1 MESAYNMT
9 GAFNH
14 VSVRL
19 NRGAVEKEVIA
30 AWTRSYGPMAALA
43 RDRKDQVSHK
53 YLSEEFKQLT
63 TMATL
68 FPAIFLGVA
77 AFLLNVVSTRLM
89 ATQRSQIAILK
100 AFGYTTTAIAIH
112 FLKLTMAIVVIG
124 NLIGIA
130 GGSWMGRGMSNMYM
144 DFYRFPT
151 LEYVLRWHVIVLS
164 VVINAVAA
172 SLGTVHAV
180 VRAASEAPAQA
191 MQPAVPGNFR
201 VTLLERLG
209 AARHLSQPTRM
220 IFRNLERRPLKAL
233 FSIIGVAMSGGILVM
248 GGFFPDS
255 VDYIVDFQFKQ
266 AQRDDLMVVFND
278 AVSSDALYSLTN
290 VPGITYAEPFRS
302 VAVRLRSGNNTYR
315 TSIQGL
321 EDNGR
326 LRRLLDRSGNP
337 GVIARERTAID
348 GLSCSCAAS
357 PARRHAYRRDN
368 GGTARSLRRSFKRRG
383 KRIYRS
389 IGLYETGCSQPFAAR
404 RPLGFGSLPRCGY
417 DLGSR
422 HLREI

>member
-1 MESAYNMT
+1 
-9 GAFNH
+9 
-14 VSVRL
+14 
-19 NRGAVEKEVIA
+19 
-30 AWTRSYGPMAALA
+30 
-43 RDRKDQVSHK
+43 
-53 YLSEEFKQLT
+53 
-63 TMATL
+63 MATL

-180 VRAASEAPAQA
+180 IRAASEAPAQA

-201 VTLLERLG
+201 LTLVERLG

-326 LRRLLDRSGNP
+326 LRRLLDTSGNP
-337 GVIARERTAID
+337 VSLPEN
-348 GLSCSCAAS
+348 GLLLTDYLAHVLRVR
-357 PARRHAYRRDN
+357 PGDMVTVEVME
-368 GGTARSLRRSFKRRG
+368 GPPRSLRGPIKRRR

-389 IGLYETGCSQPFAAR
+389 IGVHETGFAQPLAAR
-404 RPLGFGSLPRCGY
+404 RPVGVGSVPRCGH
-417 DLGSR
+417 DLGSC
-422 HLREI
+422 HLREIQRNASGCGDYSASTNAPKFLRNDGAPDAGLRPV